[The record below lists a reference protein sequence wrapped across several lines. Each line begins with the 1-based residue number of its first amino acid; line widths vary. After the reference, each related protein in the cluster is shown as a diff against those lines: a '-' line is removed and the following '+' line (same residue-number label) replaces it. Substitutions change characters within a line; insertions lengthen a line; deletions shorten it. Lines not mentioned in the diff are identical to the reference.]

1 MKLKHIEILV
11 MSDEQ
16 YSKHLN
22 DIVKSGKKS
31 TNKIVLRK
39 YEDLTKILTKER
51 IRMLRI
57 IHSEKPKSISEL
69 AKLLNRDRRNVLA
82 DLNYLEGF
90 GLVEIEETEK
100 EKIYTKIPIV
110 NFDELLVRL
119 DMGS

>member
-1 MKLKHIEILV
+1 MRLKNIEILV
-11 MSDEQ
+11 MNDKQ
-16 YSKHLN
+16 YSKHLK

-31 TNKIVLRK
+31 TNKIVLSR

>member
-1 MKLKHIEILV
+1 MRLKHLEILV
-11 MSDEQ
+11 MSDKQ

-31 TNKIVLRK
+31 TNKIVLRT

-57 IHSEKPKSISEL
+57 IHSEKPKSISDL

-90 GLVEIEETEK
+90 GLVEIEEIEK

>member
-1 MKLKHIEILV
+1 MRLKNKEILV
-11 MSDEQ
+11 MSNKQ
-16 YSKHLN
+16 YSKHLD
-22 DIVKSGKKS
+22 DIVASGKKS
-31 TNKIVLRK
+31 KNRIVLNK

-90 GLVEIEETEK
+90 GLVEIEEIER
-100 EKIYTKIPIV
+100 EKIFTKIPIV
-110 NFDELLVRL
+110 SFDELLVRL
-119 DMGS
+119 DMEC